1 MKTEKILF
9 CISIAVLGIC
19 GLTFAIAYIADKEL
33 PVFLIRTIGIASLIA
48 LPVLGYTIVKK
59 LCSKN

>member
-9 CISIAVLGIC
+9 CISLAVLGIC
-19 GLTFAIAYIADKEL
+19 GLTAAISYIADKEL

-48 LPVLGYTIVKK
+48 LPVLGYTAVKK
-59 LCSKN
+59 LCSKR